1 MSRVK
6 FSTGLFLERAE
17 LNRFNKFIQD
27 DGFINYFLNNSTKF
41 GLVKNAS
48 DGTFTNGLV
57 SEGTSLTV
65 NINEVNA
72 FDSNGKFIYYPAQ
85 IGLDLPTTT
94 DWYWIKVAYLE
105 SNAEVG
111 LYSIDTSGNL
121 VCTSG
126 DGELLSILRGQ
137 PNFPSRIKL
146 LDSTNNL
153 LEYDVLEVINN
164 NNAVLQGDF
173 VTESDLRLVVVGTF
187 ANGFVADSDDK
198 DIFIYNSCTLS
209 FELETTLNTAPVKT
223 EGEEFYLAR
232 VRVYSGSL
240 FIEDKRDEIYQ
251 SKDGFDIVNVT
262 KEVNPIFGI
271 EKINYNHVKS
281 TREKNIA
288 QIAWTLRT
296 TNWSFNA
303 KLNLVTINAGEGG
316 RYKPSDVSLFT
327 DGDLDGWRVYTDD
340 GKFSIVTSSSK
351 SGGQINLYL
360 NGANLDD
367 YTDTTQQLLVTPDAE
382 EIEIICRTNPSDAN
396 ELPEIREV
404 FPINLEFAK
413 IHLLAYKDPTCLYN
427 IKYRYKNNQNYSQEI
442 LPLSDAIGLYN
453 EEQFDSAGVIVGSPS
468 RTTYSSDPDAGFIE
482 ITMADDAYSR
492 TIDAITTGDLLGVNT
507 FELDPLNTVTQ
518 FYVGTDKKY
527 QHIYPD
533 TPAIDTDISLSQDL
547 YINLNG
553 TRFDGS
559 ALEEGNAFQFHF
571 QEKVTFNGYKIRFVQ
586 NYVNTSTYDLL
597 HEVDDSVET
606 FLVDLDY
613 DQDGLYFIF
622 TWDDEGKWI
631 VKSFNENRLTAV
643 EEDVIEI
650 NSGWTAVSDVDDLM
664 VIAAGTWTPAVAANC
679 KMSYKQIGKTVHLT
693 FYLPATSVNLT
704 GVSDALSLTLPNSWQ
719 ANSIGGY
726 FVGALSLTSGDGSF
740 ATTLPTAT
748 LLASNGTSILFH
760 NIVFPDAVHEI
771 TFYGS
776 ITFELS

>member
-27 DGFINYFLNNSTKF
+27 DGFINYFLNNSTQF
-41 GLVKNAS
+41 GFVKNAN

-85 IGLDLPTTT
+85 IGLSLPTTT

-137 PNFPSRIKL
+137 PNFPSRVKL
-146 LDSTNNL
+146 LDSANNL

-173 VTESDLRLVVVGTF
+173 INESDLRLVVVGTF

-198 DIFIYNSCTLS
+198 DIFVYNSCDLS
-209 FELETTLNTAPVKT
+209 FELETTLNTAPTKT

-240 FIEDKRDEIYQ
+240 FIEDKRDEVYQ
-251 SKDGFDIVNVT
+251 SKDGFDIVDLT
-262 KEVNPIFGI
+262 KDTNPLFGV
-271 EKINYNHVKS
+271 EKINYSHLKS

-288 QIAWTLRT
+288 QIAWALRT

-303 KLNLVTINAGEGG
+303 KLNLVTINSGEGG
-316 RYKPSDVSLFT
+316 RYKPTDVSLFT
-327 DGDLDGWRVYTDD
+327 DGDLDGWRVYTDN

-367 YTDTTQQLLVTPDAE
+367 YEDTTQQLLVTPNAE
-382 EIEIICRTNPSDAN
+382 EIEIICRTDPSDAN

-404 FPINLEFAK
+404 FPINLEFAR
-413 IHLLAYKDPTCLYN
+413 IYLLAYKDPSCLYN
-427 IKYRYKNNQNYSQEI
+427 IKYRYKNNANYAQEI
-442 LPLSDAIGLYN
+442 LPLSDALGLYN
-453 EEQFDSAGVIVGSPS
+453 EEQFDSAGVIIGSPS
-468 RTTYSSDPDAGFIE
+468 RTTYAADPDAGFIE
-482 ITMADDAYSR
+482 ITMADDAYSK
-492 TIDAITTGDLLGVNT
+492 TIDAIITGDLLGVNT
-507 FELDPLNTVTQ
+507 FELDPLNSVTQ

-527 QHIYPD
+527 QHIFPD
-533 TPAIDTDISLSQDL
+533 TSNIDSDIVLSQDL
-547 YINLNG
+547 YINLNS

-559 ALEEGNAFQFHF
+559 ALEQGNTFLFHF
-571 QEKVTFNGYKIRFVQ
+571 QEKVQFNGYKIRFVQ
-586 NYVNTSTYDLL
+586 NYVNSSTYDLL
-597 HEVDDSVET
+597 HEINDSVQS
-606 FLVDLDY
+606 FLSDLDFE
-613 DQDGLYFIF
+613 QDGLYFIF

-631 VKSFNENRLTAV
+631 VKSFNENFITYCKDTIDDNWYDIDEDPNDLLTFSAGSFT
-643 EEDVIEI
+643 
-650 NSGWTAVSDVDDLM
+650 SGT
-664 VIAAGTWTPAVAANC
+664 
-679 KMSYKQIGKTVHLT
+679 SYASYRQIGKTIHLT
-693 FYLPATSVNLT
+693 F
-704 GVSDALSLTLPNSWQ
+704 
-719 ANSIGGY
+719 
-726 FVGALSLTSGDGSF
+726 SF
-740 ATTLPTAT
+740 TDIDTASTAT
-748 LLASNGTSILFH
+748 LSLAMPNGWQVIGTGGGYYVGTLGVIKSGLSTSAPLFLTLDSSGGTE
-760 NIVFPDAVHEI
+760 IVFQNFTISAGSNWSI
-771 TFYGS
+771 FGS
-776 ITFELS
+776 ITFQIT